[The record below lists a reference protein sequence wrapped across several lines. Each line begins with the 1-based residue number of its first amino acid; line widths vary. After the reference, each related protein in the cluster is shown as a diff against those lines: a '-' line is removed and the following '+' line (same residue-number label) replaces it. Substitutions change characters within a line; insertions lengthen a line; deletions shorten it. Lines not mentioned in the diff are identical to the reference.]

1 MINDSFKNIG
11 KRLPY
16 HESEDYLESL
26 IDKTTQHAISQCE
39 TIKRQGWRLGWI
51 ASAAAAALLL
61 IAIGITVVQHE
72 SRNTVVALQADGP
85 LDEFLNTLTDEEAAQ
100 LQYYEIEE
108 IPEY

>member
-1 MINDSFKNIG
+1 MNGAKHDIG

-16 HESEDYLESL
+16 SESQQYLDDL
-26 IDKTTQHAISQCE
+26 INKATEQAIMHHAIRGQTSRKSM
-39 TIKRQGWRLGWI
+39 II
-51 ASAAAAALLL
+51 ASAAAIVLLL
-61 IAIGITVVQHE
+61 IGIGVAVIQHE
-72 SRNTVVALQADGP
+72 STQQTVVLQSEGP